1 MSYADYV
8 EDRPARKYAVE
19 LLGDHID
26 SLAER
31 DGAALTWLLRNVSAR
46 EALDQLSKHG
56 FKCSK
61 DTVLAWKRANPN
73 VI

>member
-1 MSYADYV
+1 
-8 EDRPARKYAVE
+8 
-19 LLGDHID
+19 
-26 SLAER
+26 
-31 DGAALTWLLRNVSAR
+31 VSAR